1 MIAISGITGLLS
13 HFNFYHE
20 IYFYL
25 SDLVGYSILTNI
37 VMCKIY
43 ISKRYCNSTKLAVY
57 GLVFMNLTSIIG
69 NLLNM
74 YSPLYDTYIFVFII
88 LLIGYIKNDLK

>member
-1 MIAISGITGLLS
+1 MIGISGLAGLLS
-13 HFNFYHE
+13 HFDFYPE

-37 VMCKIY
+37 VMCRVY
-43 ISKRYCNSTKLAVY
+43 ISKRYCNSTRLAVY

-69 NLLNM
+69 NFLEM
-74 YSPLYDTYIFVFII
+74 YSPLYDTYILVFII
-88 LLIGYIKNDLK
+88 LLIGYIKNDLE